1 MWSCCCPTG
10 GICYSK
16 NSVVYNVHIQACIIY
31 ILYIYTYTVYCGY
44 SVLVEC
50 LTTVVSLYSAWVV
63 YMGGIVSVY
72 YSVPIAT
79 LYRKSTLVHNGIY
92 LQDGTLQKKNGI
104 AAMQ

>member
-1 MWSCCCPTG
+1 M
-10 GICYSK
+10 Y
-16 NSVVYNVHIQACIIY
+16 HIHII
-31 ILYIYTYTVYCGY
+31 YIYTYTVYCRY

-50 LTTVVSLYSAWVV
+50 LTIVVSLYSAWVV

-79 LYRKSTLVHNGIY
+79 LYRKSTLVHNGTY
-92 LQDGTLQKKNGI
+92 LQDGTLQKKKKKNGS